1 MRNNDL
7 FSYVDDCFSIEDSK
21 KWKPNPE
28 PYLKIINKFNFFKSE
43 VIMIACHSWD
53 LFGAK
58 KIGLKT
64 GYIYNYE
71 KFSNE
76 YYPDFNY
83 IGDNALNLVK
93 QITNQ

>member
-1 MRNNDL
+1 
-7 FSYVDDCFSIEDSK
+7 
-21 KWKPNPE
+21 
-28 PYLKIINKFNFFKSE
+28 
-43 VIMIACHSWD
+43 MIACHSWD